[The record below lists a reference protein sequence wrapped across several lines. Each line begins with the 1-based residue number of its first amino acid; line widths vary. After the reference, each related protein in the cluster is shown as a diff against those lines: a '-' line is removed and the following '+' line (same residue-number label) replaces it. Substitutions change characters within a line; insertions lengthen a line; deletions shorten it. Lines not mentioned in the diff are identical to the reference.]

1 MAISN
6 SPVGTFFSCSWL
18 HSRSTAESRSAAHVS
33 ISGISGKDSD
43 YWHIVYRLCSLS
55 AVILLRAAKALK
67 RFGEFCVFGLRN
79 RPWQTCACVGS
90 RCSRKHIIVAF
101 FLFLQSVARD
111 VSRRRSVTLCLQ
123 RLLSNVGVFQ
133 RDSEKQNRVSDDAAD
148 SSYHPGRSAPVPR
161 CTQLSIAA
169 QTPHPS
175 RRRNSGSKQ
184 AHRVHHPPRA
194 R

>member
-1 MAISN
+1 MTFEGRSLDWSVACTWSRDTCRFDAALYSGWIGGFMIPDAPTLLRMRLSALYDILNDSYDVTERKTGSLICRLAMAISN

-90 RCSRKHIIVAF
+90 RCSRKHIIVALLF
-101 FLFLQSVARD
+101 SSSSRSLVTFLGGVA
-111 VSRRRSVTLCLQ
+111 
-123 RLLSNVGVFQ
+123 
-133 RDSEKQNRVSDDAAD
+133 
-148 SSYHPGRSAPVPR
+148 
-161 CTQLSIAA
+161 
-169 QTPHPS
+169 
-175 RRRNSGSKQ
+175 
-184 AHRVHHPPRA
+184 
-194 R
+194 